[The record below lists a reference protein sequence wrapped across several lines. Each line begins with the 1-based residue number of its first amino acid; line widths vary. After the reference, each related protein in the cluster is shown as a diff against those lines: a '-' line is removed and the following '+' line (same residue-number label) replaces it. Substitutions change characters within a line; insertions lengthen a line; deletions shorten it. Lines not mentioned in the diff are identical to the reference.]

1 MEQTKSFM
9 EHAEEE
15 GKVHRINKLKMLT
28 MGGLKYIE
36 INNFRG
42 IDHLRIDDFSRV
54 NVFVG
59 QNNSGKTSVL
69 EAIAMLMSMSNPDI
83 PQAINAVRARKSFSN
98 FIDIQYLFNNLNTSM
113 PPEVSSEL
121 TDGSS
126 RSLKLGLTYV
136 FDELAEPQNNHPQ
149 QNGAVKYVNTLEM
162 DFDIV
167 TGESKKSYKSWL
179 RVNSQGMVINRK
191 MADGYLESKRAWLTP
206 SDLMTSNLVNDLAE
220 LFKRN
225 RKDTVLALLKMF
237 DSRINSIEILTDDIY
252 IGFEGMAQMLSVSM
266 MGDGLRRYLSIVASA
281 ANPMIDIFLID
292 EIDNGLHYSVYKKL
306 WKALC
311 ALAVASG
318 KQIFVTTHSKET
330 LCHLSKMLEEN
341 PDYQKEFCLYTLE
354 DTKLK
359 GRQAY
364 RLSYNGLH
372 EACSND
378 TELRSIV
385 L

>member
-1 MEQTKSFM
+1 MYILVAM
-9 EHAEEE
+9 D
-15 GKVHRINKLKMLT
+15 
-28 MGGLKYIE
+28 GLKYIE

-42 IDHLRIDDFSRV
+42 INHLRIDDFSRV
-54 NVFVG
+54 NVLVG

-83 PQAINAVRARKSFSN
+83 PQAINAVRARKAFSN
-98 FIDIQYLFNNLNTSM
+98 FIDVQYYFNNLNTAM
-113 PPEVSSEL
+113 PPEISSEL
-121 TDGSS
+121 MNNSM
-126 RSLKLGLTYV
+126 RSLSLELKYV
-136 FDELAEPQNNHPQ
+136 FDELVEQKNVHLQ

-162 DFDIV
+162 NFDIV

-179 RVNSQGMVINRK
+179 RVNSQGIVVNRK
-191 MADGYLESKRAWLTP
+191 LADGYLENRRAWLTP

-225 RKDTVLALLKMF
+225 RKDSVLALLKLF

-266 MGDGLRRYLSIVASA
+266 MGDGLRRYLSIVACA
-281 ANPMIDIFLID
+281 ANPLIDVFLLD

-306 WKALC
+306 WQALF
-311 ALAVASG
+311 ALAVASD

-330 LCHLSKMLEEN
+330 LCYLNKMLEET

-372 EACSND
+372 EACTND
-378 TELRSIV
+378 IELRSIV